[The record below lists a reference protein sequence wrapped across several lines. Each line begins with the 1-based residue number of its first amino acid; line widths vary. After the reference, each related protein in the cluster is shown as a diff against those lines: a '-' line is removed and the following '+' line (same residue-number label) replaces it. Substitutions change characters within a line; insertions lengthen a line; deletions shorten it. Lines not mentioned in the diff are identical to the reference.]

1 MKQEKFNHL
10 MKVCALLRGVILLL
24 CVAVAMAFASC
35 ASHKEQHQH
44 QTHVVNA
51 DTLKQEAQADGH
63 HHQTALNI
71 DSLVTAS
78 IWNAMQEFQKTEQEH
93 ETITETLTETIDS
106 LGRVIRQQQKVTD
119 RTVSKQELQR
129 QQEQLQSIE
138 QRMVKAI
145 HESDSMWQQRI
156 STLETHLRDSIYSQI
171 DKVSQVNAAPSLTWW
186 QKLWQQWK
194 GFLAGV
200 LVAAVVFLTRKI
212 WSKFIDKPK

>member
-10 MKVCALLRGVILLL
+10 MKVCALLRGVILLV
-24 CVAVAMAFASC
+24 CVAVAMAFVSC

-44 QTHVVNA
+44 HTHVVTA

-63 HHQTALNI
+63 HHTQALNI

-78 IWNAMQEFQKTEQEH
+78 IWNAMQEFQKSEQEH

-106 LGRVIRQQQKVTD
+106 IGRVIRQQQKVTD

-138 QRMVKAI
+138 QRLQKAI
-145 HESDSMWQQRI
+145 QESDSMWQQRI
-156 STLETHLRDSIYSQI
+156 SSLETHLRDSIYSQI
-171 DKVSQVNAAPSLTWW
+171 DKVSQTSAATSLTWW

-194 GFLAGV
+194 GFLAGI

-212 WSKFIDKPK
+212 WSKFIKL